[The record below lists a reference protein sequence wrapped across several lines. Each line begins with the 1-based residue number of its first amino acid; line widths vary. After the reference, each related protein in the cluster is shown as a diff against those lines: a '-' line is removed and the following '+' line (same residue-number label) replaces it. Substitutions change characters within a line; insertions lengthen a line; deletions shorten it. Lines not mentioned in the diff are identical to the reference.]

1 MKNLI
6 STLFFLQ
13 ICSSNFAQIVQ
24 VKDIYVDFSN
34 IVNNANPAEL
44 FDYNNTLFFRADSG
58 AYKGLWRSDGTSNG
72 TVLVAPVDM
81 STETVRGF
89 GYNFTPFNGL
99 LYFTGGS
106 ATFNNGTNDIEL
118 WKTDGSFEGT
128 SKVKDIRI
136 GISSSYPDNLV
147 VLNSTTMIFQAS
159 DSTTSTQLWKTD
171 GTEAGTVKITDYTSS
186 NSILWIK
193 KLGSSAVMCQ
203 GLYSNSM
210 LNPLGYELY
219 KTNGSIGNNELVKNI
234 NPGIINGIS
243 NRVTISALGSV
254 FFNGNAGTTGMEL
267 WKTDGTEAG
276 TVLVKDIYAGTSTSE
291 ILRFASLGNNIYF
304 CPLYGSVNRRPWKS
318 DGTTAGTVPI
328 TLNTNVSVD
337 NDSSFITSANGK
349 IYFFALE
356 GATFDLYCHD
366 GLTTTK
372 LLDCNANGINL
383 SNLYTNFV
391 ALNGYVYFS
400 VDSNSDTLTEL
411 WRTDGTATGTV
422 QVASLFSPIVNPS
435 GISNITVS
443 NNKIFFSGVLN
454 NGNELMMFDPSTLKV
469 SINDKL
475 KQLSVYP
482 NPSNGTIY
490 VDYDFNEIAEFSITS
505 ILGSK
510 VDEGKIENKSITTAL
525 KSGIYILEIKSEN
538 KVFNKKIVIN

>member
-1 MKNLI
+1 
-6 STLFFLQ
+6 
-13 ICSSNFAQIVQ
+13 
-24 VKDIYVDFSN
+24 
-34 IVNNANPAEL
+34 
-44 FDYNNTLFFRADSG
+44 
-58 AYKGLWRSDGTSNG
+58 
-72 TVLVAPVDM
+72 M

-118 WKTDGSFEGT
+118 WKMDGSLEGT
-128 SKVKDIRI
+128 SKVKDIKI
-136 GISSSYPDNLV
+136 GNGSSYPDNLV
-147 VLNSTTMIFQAS
+147 VLNPTTMIFQAD
-159 DSTTSTQLWKTD
+159 DSTASTQLWKTD
-171 GTEAGTVKITDYTSS
+171 GTQTGTVKITDYASS

-203 GLYSNSM
+203 GLFSTSM

-267 WKTDGTEAG
+267 WKIDGTEAG

-291 ILRFASLGNNIYF
+291 ILRFAALGNNIYF
-304 CPLYGSVNRRPWKS
+304 CPIYGSLNRRPWKS

-328 TLNTNVSVD
+328 TINANVSVY
-337 NDSSFITSANGK
+337 NDRSFITSANGK
-349 IYFFALE
+349 IYFFAEE
-356 GATFDLYCHD
+356 GPTLDLYCYD
-366 GLTTTK
+366 GLTTVK
-372 LLDCNANGINL
+372 LLDCNANGINVT
-383 SNLYTNFV
+383 NLYTNFV

-400 VDSNSDTLTEL
+400 VDSNSDNLTEL
-411 WRTDGTATGTV
+411 WRTDGTPAGTV

-435 GISNITVS
+435 AIGNITVS

-469 SINDKL
+469 FDNDKL
-475 KQLSVYP
+475 EQLSVYP
-482 NPSNGTIY
+482 NPSTGIIY
-490 VDYDFNEIAEFSITS
+490 VDYDFNEIAKFSIISVIGT
-505 ILGSK
+505 K
-510 VDEGKIENKSITTAL
+510 VDDGKIENKSIATAL
-525 KSGIYILEIKSEN
+525 KSGVYILGIKYEN